1 MHMPS
6 GRVPS
11 LSFEFVI
18 LALLIPGTKHGYD
31 IYKEM
36 EAWTGLEEVWRL
48 KQSMLYADLNKL
60 DKLGYIASMPP
71 DLQFSPPRINFEITQ
86 KGKTALEAWLTTPVQ
101 KPREIR
107 PEFLTKLL
115 VAARFGPK
123 YTQNLLDLQKAKV
136 QQWLQTENAQ
146 AATLDVLQ
154 PELGM
159 ILVFRAQ
166 WLRHVAEWLD
176 SCQTLLD
183 RSSPQR

>member
-1 MHMPS
+1 MPS

-36 EAWTGLEEVWRL
+36 QTWTGLEEVWRL

-60 DKLGYIASMPP
+60 DKLGYITSKPP
-71 DLQFSPPRINFEITQ
+71 DLQFSPPRVNFEITQ

-115 VAARFGPK
+115 VAARFGRE
-123 YTQNLLDLQKAKV
+123 YNQNLLDLQQAKV
-136 QQWLQTENAQ
+136 QQWIQTENAQ
-146 AATLDVLQ
+146 AVTTEVLQ

-159 ILVFRAQ
+159 ILGFRAH
-166 WLRHVAEWLD
+166 WLIHVAEWLD
-176 SCQTLLD
+176 SCQALLD
-183 RSSPQR
+183 RNKLQH

>member
-18 LALLIPGTKHGYD
+18 LALLIPGPKHGYD

-36 EAWTGLEEVWRL
+36 EAWTGLEEVWKL

-60 DKLGYIASMPP
+60 EKLGYVSSMPP
-71 DLQFSPPRINFEITQ
+71 DLQFSPPRVHFEITQ
-86 KGKTALEAWLTTPVQ
+86 EGRAALAAWLSTPVQ

-115 VAARFGPK
+115 VAARFGRE
-123 YTQNLLDLQKAKV
+123 YTQVLLNLQKVKV
-136 QQWLQTENAQ
+136 RAWIQTESTEVGTAENQ
-146 AATLDVLQ
+146 K
-154 PELGM
+154 PEEAM
-159 ILVFRAQ
+159 IDGFRAH
-166 WLRHVAEWLD
+166 WLKSVDEWLD
-176 SCQTLLD
+176 ACQTLLD
-183 RSSPQR
+183 RNSPQS